1 MEFDGLSRWLENPIR
16 KIILIS
22 QVIFLLEKTLFEDFS
37 PQLVGSDVSEPS
49 YFSVPYLCPL
59 IKY

>member
-37 PQLVGSDVSEPS
+37 PQLVGPDVSEPS